1 MSAMDTSDVKPAH
14 NAAEKAS
21 SQLDK
26 LLDTHISS
34 ENIEAI
40 CDINKNCET
49 CIILPNTINGSISR
63 NKFTIC
69 NPNLKTIKQK
79 NVGDSSR
86 YSRKQKR
93 KFRQNKGGG
102 NCQSSGTCDQKNESG
117 FGRTRIRTLEPYP
130 KPKPK
135 PKEED
140 DLEEV
145 VDNTEMISL
154 DGIMVI
160 IVNLH
165 GKIILRNPPINTKLI
180 RIKNIASIAAAPAG
194 MCNIILPKVTV
205 EWEEKYIRNN
215 LKDGIKNMV
224 EKKLTSNLQKIENIA
239 ADAAAAVG
247 NPKNNVEKN
256 MSSVSP
262 DMCVTLLQ
270 DLQNHLKT
278 SNDDIWKK
286 WDVHNKTLRTTDLQ
300 KTAALENPADRYR
313 SLNIIKGFGIPR
325 VPYTNK
331 SISYNNKEVG
341 AEHMGVTTM
350 RFRVKKNN
358 LVTCSTRFIGAD
370 VLFSKIDDKIE
381 TPDLEG
387 STTYSTTMERLIS
400 RVIEIAREKSNS
412 NINSNVEL
420 ESVVVVDLTCSNI
433 NDTPLQSKPLA
444 TNIRS
449 VNMPGG
455 SKKKPKKHK
464 KTQKKIKRRT
474 HIRNRVAS

>member
-14 NAAEKAS
+14 NAAEEAS
-21 SQLDK
+21 SLLDK

-69 NPNLKTIKQK
+69 NPNSKTIKQK

-117 FGRTRIRTLEPYP
+117 FGRTRIRTREPYP
-130 KPKPK
+130 KPKPAPK

-140 DLEEV
+140 ELEEV

-160 IVNLH
+160 IVDLH
-165 GKIILRNPPINTKLI
+165 GEIILRNPPINTKLI
-180 RIKNIASIAAAPAG
+180 GIKNIASIAAAPAG
-194 MCNIILPKVTV
+194 MCNIISPKDTA
-205 EWEEKYIRNN
+205 EFQERFIREN
-215 LKDGIKNMV
+215 LKGGIKKMV

-239 ADAAAAVG
+239 ADASAAVG
-247 NPKNNVEKN
+247 NPKSNVGKN

-278 SNDDIWKK
+278 SNVPLWKTSVDADK
-286 WDVHNKTLRTTDLQ
+286 ILKTTDMQ
-300 KTAALENPADRYR
+300 KKAALENPDDRYR
-313 SLNIIKGFGIPR
+313 SLNIIKGFGVPR

-331 SISYNNKEVG
+331 SISYNNKDVG
-341 AEHMGVTTM
+341 VESMGVTTM
-350 RFRVKKNN
+350 RFRVNKNN
-358 LVTCSTRFIGAD
+358 KVTCGTRFIGVD
-370 VLFSKIDDKIE
+370 DLFSKIKDKII
-381 TPDLEG
+381 TPALQE

-400 RVIEIAREKSNS
+400 RVIEIAQEDK
-412 NINSNVEL
+412 L
-420 ESVVVVDLTCSNI
+420 DPESIVVVDLTCSNI

-444 TNIRS
+444 TNINS

-464 KTQKKIKRRT
+464 KNTKKIKRRT